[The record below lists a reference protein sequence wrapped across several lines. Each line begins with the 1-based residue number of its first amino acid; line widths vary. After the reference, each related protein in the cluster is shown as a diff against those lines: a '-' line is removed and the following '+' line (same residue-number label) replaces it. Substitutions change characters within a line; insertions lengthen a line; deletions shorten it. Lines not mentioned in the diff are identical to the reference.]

1 MTLEEIRKDKA
12 LAIELKKSAIK
23 HTDVYTTN
31 ELEVSVNKALRT
43 ENKDEPDTGVIKRT
57 IVGNTYNY
65 LDSHMDVH
73 VGNTFKKSIDERMNK
88 VVHLHDHIHNVTA
101 KVGTFTSIYEKVVN
115 WEDLGINIKGST
127 IVLMADSD
135 VKKDFNP
142 SVFTQYLSGEIDQHS
157 VAMIYVK
164 IELAINNKDDKEE
177 YATWLKYI
185 DRIANKEVAEE
196 AGFFWAVP
204 EAKLVEISAVLMG
217 SNPITPTVQNIEPL
231 KDTQKEEPLKDTPV
245 KEEVVKSIIN
255 TNFY

>member
-23 HTDVYTTN
+23 HTDVSITN
-31 ELEVSVNKALRT
+31 KLELSVNKALT
-43 ENKDEPDTGVIKRT
+43 TDNKDEPDTGVIKRT
-57 IVGNTYNY
+57 VVGNTYNY

-88 VVHLHDHIHNVTA
+88 VAHLHDHIHNVTA

-115 WEDLGINIKGST
+115 WEDLGINVKGST
-127 IVLMADSD
+127 TVLMADSE
-135 VKKDFNP
+135 VKKDLNP
-142 SVFTQYLSGEIDQHS
+142 SVFTQYLGGEIDQHS
-157 VAMIYVK
+157 VGMRYVK
-164 IELAINNKDDKEE
+164 LDLAINNEDDKEE

-185 DRIANKEVAEE
+185 DRIGNKEIAEE
-196 AGFFWAVP
+196 AGFFWAVS
-204 EAKLVEISAVLMG
+204 EAKLIEISAVLMG
-217 SNPITPTVQNIEPL
+217 SNPITPTVQNIEPV
-231 KDTQKEEPLKDTPV
+231 KSTHKEEPLVNTLV